1 MTNVDAVDHWS
12 GEVGDHWASEAER
25 YDRMNADTAE
35 RIIRAVAPQPG
46 QRILDVGCGS
56 GALAPGIAPSVEP
69 GGEVVG
75 LDLSRQMLGV
85 ARARA
90 TERQLTNVTFHHGDA
105 QTHDLG
111 MRRFDSIVS
120 RFGVMFFSDPAAA
133 FANLAGALR
142 PSGRLIFSCWQDLA
156 RNEWVT
162 VPAAAALEHVPI
174 PAGLTEVGAHGAF
187 SLSDPQAITDLLDG
201 AALPM
206 SRLPG
211 STSRCG
217 SDHPSRTPL
226 LSCAPPSSPRCCSPG
241 PSARRP
247 RRDGTPLLR
256 CSPSTARLPASSCK
270 APYGSS
276 PRLAPSCRSHPRSSG
291 RAP

>member
-1 MTNVDAVDHWS
+1 MTNADAVDHWS
-12 GEVGDHWASEAER
+12 GEVGEHWASEAGR
-25 YDRMNADTAE
+25 YDRMNAATAE

-56 GALAPGIAPSVEP
+56 GALALGIAPSVEP

-142 PSGRLIFSCWQDLA
+142 PSGRLVFSCWQDLA

-187 SLSDPQAITDLLDG
+187 SLSDPQAITGLLDG
-201 AALPM
+201 AGFADVTVTGVHESM
-206 SRLPG
+206 WF
-211 STSRCG
+211 
-217 SDHPSRTPL
+217 
-226 LSCAPPSSPRCCSPG
+226 
-241 PSARRP
+241 
-247 RRDGTPLLR
+247 
-256 CSPSTARLPASSCK
+256 
-270 APYGSS
+270 GSS
-276 PRLAPSCRSHPRSSG
+276 VEDAVAFMRTTEFATTLFTGAERTAAEAGWHAIAEVLAEHRTAAGIELQGSIWLVTATG
-291 RAP
+291 A